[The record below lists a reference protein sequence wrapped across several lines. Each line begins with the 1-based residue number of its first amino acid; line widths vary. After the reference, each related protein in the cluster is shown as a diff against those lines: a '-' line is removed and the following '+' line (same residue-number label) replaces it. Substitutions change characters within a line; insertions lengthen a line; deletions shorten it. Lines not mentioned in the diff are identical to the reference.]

1 MVTKRFGRLDSPE
14 TQYQRVKQRFQGFAD
29 AVPVVPLGKP
39 NLSRQRTLPS
49 YAPKELLDE
58 RYTRELGQA
67 NSIGGNMQ
75 ISRPARHCYQT
86 TLLVRFHCKGQ
97 NNLWSRY

>member
-67 NSIGGNMQ
+67 TPSAAI
-75 ISRPARHCYQT
+75 
-86 TLLVRFHCKGQ
+86 CKFRGP
-97 NNLWSRY
+97 RGIVTKPHF